1 MLDSASMDVSD
12 GVEMSDCMDSMMET
26 YSDDIEA
33 VGSSADIV
41 LIVDKTSAEQKVTRR
56 SWIWLWGIEQGRFWR
71 CQLCIGNSKLYVH
84 SATTHIIAHLKTSHG
99 KSENRSL
106 KNVHALATGSS
117 DQTTMFAHRQ
127 LKKETVMQLL
137 INWIIRTQQS
147 FSVVEA
153 ESFQALISH
162 LNSYA
167 IQYIPKSGD
176 TIHAHA
182 KSLFEQARVLLKES
196 LSNARSEIHYSFDLW
211 TSPNCKAMMAVIGH

>member
-1 MLDSASMDVSD
+1 
-12 GVEMSDCMDSMMET
+12 
-26 YSDDIEA
+26 
-33 VGSSADIV
+33 
-41 LIVDKTSAEQKVTRR
+41 
-56 SWIWLWGIEQGRFWR
+56 
-71 CQLCIGNSKLYVH
+71 VH

-106 KNVHALATGSS
+106 KNVYALATSSS
-117 DQTTMFAHRQ
+117 DQTTMFAHQQ

-137 INWIIRTQQS
+137 INWIIQTQQS